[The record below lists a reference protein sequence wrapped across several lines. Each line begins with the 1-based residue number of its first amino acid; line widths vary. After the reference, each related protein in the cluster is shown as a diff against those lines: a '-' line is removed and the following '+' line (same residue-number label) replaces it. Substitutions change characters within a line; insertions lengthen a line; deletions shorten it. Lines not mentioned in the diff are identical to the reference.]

1 MALVAVGLICIA
13 ILLVQAPLNRGQ
25 GNNVVLVTYKY

>member
-25 GNNVVLVTYKY
+25 GNICYASNL